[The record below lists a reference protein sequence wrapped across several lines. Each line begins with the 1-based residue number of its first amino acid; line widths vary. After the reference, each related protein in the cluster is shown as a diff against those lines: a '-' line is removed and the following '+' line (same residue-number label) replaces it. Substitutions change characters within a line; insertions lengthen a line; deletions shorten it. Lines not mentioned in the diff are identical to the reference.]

1 MALRGK
7 LSEASLADVLQLL
20 ALGHKTGC
28 LSIARE
34 DAFGEIH
41 FEQGRIAHAAL
52 VNRRER
58 LGDRLVR
65 AGLVVPDTLARLI
78 ANEAPA
84 DDRALAAVLIER
96 GIVEADDLEPHHRAL
111 VEEAV
116 YQMFGWSSG
125 TFTFESYHANDVP
138 PSQLSISADSL
149 LLEGAR
155 RVDEWAVIEK
165 KVPGLDLIFEAD
177 AARIAGAT
185 DSMSEA
191 ERRMVPL
198 LDGTSDL
205 QAVVER
211 TGLSEFDVA
220 KAVFGLL
227 SAGLV
232 QRVGRSNGRYQ
243 PPPESRVAEHRNLGI
258 AFYRTGLWAEAERE
272 FRRVL
277 DLRAEDISA
286 RFHLALVQMRRNEWT
301 EAEAT
306 LRAAAAEPDARA
318 GIFLNLAYVLERMGK
333 FDDARTA
340 LDEAER
346 RAAAAEP
353 RVALSRATIALR
365 TGDIDDALMRL
376 DEARSH
382 WGDRQPSAAWYHLA
396 GLVHA
401 LKGDTARAAALL
413 EEGLTVHPHE
423 SVLHNNL
430 AVVHERRGSFEL
442 AARTIEHA
450 LLEDSSLAH
459 LHKNL
464 GDYLYRAQRYDEAH
478 EAYVRV
484 VRLDP
489 RHGSDVYLKLG
500 NICYRRGAQADAL
513 RCWQQAKQIDPDHPI
528 VNANL
533 QALARSGSVQLDL
546 TPSAVD
552 AVQAA

>member
-28 LSIARE
+28 LSLARE

-41 FEQGRIAHAAL
+41 FERGRIAHAAL

-78 ANEAPA
+78 ASESPA
-84 DDRALAAVLIER
+84 DDRALAALLVER
-96 GIVEADDLEPHHRAL
+96 EYVAADQLEPHHRAL

-125 TFTFESYHANDVP
+125 TFTFESFNRDDVP
-138 PSQLSISADSL
+138 ASLLSISADSL

-155 RVDEWAVIEK
+155 RVDEWTLIEK

-177 AARIAGAT
+177 SARVIEAA
-185 DSMSEA
+185 DSLSDA
-191 ERRMVPL
+191 ERRIVPL
-198 LDGTSDL
+198 LDGTADL
-205 QAVVER
+205 HAVVER
-211 TGLSEFDVA
+211 TGASEFDVA

-277 DLRAEDISA
+277 DLRAEDLTA
-286 RFHLALVQMRRNEWT
+286 RFHLALVQMRRGEWT
-301 EAEAT
+301 EAAST
-306 LRAAAAEPDARA
+306 LQSAAGEPDARA
-318 GIFLNLAYVLERMGK
+318 GIFLNLAYVHERLGQYN
-333 FDDARTA
+333 DARAA

-346 RAAAAEP
+346 RASSPEP

-365 TGDIDDALMRL
+365 TGDT
-376 DEARSH
+376 DEALAQLELARAH

-396 GLVHA
+396 SLVHA
-401 LKGDTARAAALL
+401 LKGDPARAAVLL
-413 EEGLTVHPHE
+413 EEGLVVHPHE

-450 LLEDSSLAH
+450 LLEDSALPH

-500 NICYRRGAQADAL
+500 NICYRRGASADAL
-513 RCWQQAKQIDPDHPI
+513 RCWQQAQQLDPGHPI

-533 QALARSGSVQLDL
+533 QALARSGKVQLDV
-546 TPSAVD
+546 TPSGVS